1 MIYCLLNDN
10 QKIKEDI
17 TPLYLSA
24 FPEEERPPE
33 NIFYQSFERK
43 ENRLYAFY
51 DNDVFVGFCSI
62 TLFEDVCCIFF
73 LAVSSSL
80 RHQGYGHQIISI
92 IKELYKDYT
101 LMLCYE
107 EIDDKYLDNEMRKKR
122 ESFYQDNGFQRT
134 DVLIEEYGVRY
145 HIASIGPRKIAFAIY
160 QNIFKTMFKYGNL
173 KRLKEVIK

>member
-1 MIYCLLNDN
+1 MIYRLLNDYS
-10 QKIKEDI
+10 KVKEDI

-62 TLFEDVCCIFF
+62 TLFENVCCLFF
-73 LAVSSSL
+73 LAVSPSL
-80 RHQGYGHQIISI
+80 RHQGYGHQIIDI

-107 EIDDKYLDNEMRKKR
+107 EISEKYLDTDFRKKR
-122 ESFYQDNGFQRT
+122 ESFYLDKDFET
-134 DVLIEEYGVRY
+134 VIS
-145 HIASIGPRKIAFAIY
+145 HK
-160 QNIFKTMFKYGNL
+160 NL
-173 KRLKEVIK
+173 KRKINKEVEDIEKVLQSR